1 MNRSQKILSKV
12 YRNLKLHGID
22 LNNLTDQEIYDE
34 MKSAQ
39 DIIIAE
45 TVTDKEI
52 EITLQNG
59 IDTYNLTAGSIEGEI
74 TNLNIS
80 SVKII
85 ETPNSWGNSY
95 VSDYGNKEYIKNGFD
110 IIPNL
115 KFFEYV
121 NSNKGQTGRPRIGT
135 IIDNKLK
142 VYPTPDN
149 ETNGDTI
156 KLYVYLSSSSS
167 TINEQIEPEL
177 KNVFDKAIELYATA
191 QFLSG
196 KERMQFLSEFYDNLR
211 LLKPI
216 NNKKQHNLAR
226 ASIVD
231 W

>member
-12 YRNLKLHGID
+12 YKNLKLYGID

-45 TVTDKEI
+45 TATDKEI

-59 IDTYNLTAGSIEGEI
+59 IDTYDLSVGTIEGEV
-74 TNLNIS
+74 TNINVA
-80 SVKII
+80 SVKIA
-85 ETPNSWGNSY
+85 ETPISWGNSY
-95 VSDYGNKEYIKNGFD
+95 LSDYGNNTFAKNGFNV
-110 IIPNL
+110 IPNL

-121 NSNKGQTGRPRIGT
+121 DSYKGQTGRPRIAT
-135 IIDNKLK
+135 IINNKLK
-142 VYPTPDN
+142 VYPIPDS
-149 ETNGDTI
+149 ETNGDKI

-167 TINEQIEPEL
+167 TINEQVEPEL
-177 KNVFDKAIELYATA
+177 KNVFDKAIEIYATA
-191 QFLSG
+191 QFLGG

-211 LLKPI
+211 ILKPI

-226 ASIVD
+226 ATIVD